1 MRGDILSAFLLVT
14 HGIQMDIN
22 ITPGGPSPTWAPLG
36 NGIENFAKALN
47 EVVQDYQFFSDKGYA
62 RDFVTGMSIS
72 VELQGRRMIGD
83 PVQDYICSPGVQ
95 YGLMAA
101 RQSQARLSRLNGDG
115 TISQITS
122 DVTFT
127 AIVEGD
133 GATTDGAAFNCTIHF
148 DGEPQMQTITEGQT
162 ITVQSVAGAATGD
175 TVLTTTPAAPIAG
188 CKLVYA
194 YGTDA
199 PEATPGS
206 VLVGW
211 NVFTSGAQYTIAS
224 GQNVTVA
231 MINTATNVVVASG
244 NAVVVAKAA
253 G

>member
-1 MRGDILSAFLLVT
+1 MSVFLLVT

-22 ITPGGPSPTWAPLG
+22 ITPGSQTPTWAPIG

-115 TISQITS
+115 TISQLTS
-122 DVTFT
+122 DITFT
-127 AIVEGD
+127 SIVEGD
-133 GATTDGAAFNCTIHF
+133 GATTDGAAFNCTVHF
-148 DGEPQMQTITEGQT
+148 DGEPQMQTITEDQT
-162 ITVQSVAGAATGD
+162 LTVQSAAGAARGD
-175 TVLTTTPAAPIAG
+175 TVLTTTPATAIAG

-194 YGTDA
+194 YGKEA
-199 PEATPGS
+199 PEAEPGS

-211 NVFTSGAQYTIAS
+211 NVFTSGAQYTIAT
-224 GQNVTVA
+224 GQKVTVA

-244 NAVVVAKAA
+244 NTSVTANA
-253 G
+253 GS